1 MGNEVGVK
9 VIKPPVEKVRSGR
22 IFRPSKVFLYKM
34 WVWAIAAAVSIWLM
48 VCLGYLGIISLASSL
63 DPVEV
68 HAVEHISVYFP
79 PLSLWTI
86 VLNLIWLVPVLVY
99 IPLYFGSIEYSVKSE
114 SGETMPE
121 IYVKQGVVTVTR
133 KHVPFRTIT
142 NVSSKAGPF
151 DRLFG
156 IGSVHVETAGYS
168 GSHQTGP
175 EIRLDGIV
183 FYEEIRDFILNEL
196 RKFRE
201 PYVTGTEVVRRVE
214 EPVPRM
220 EGLDDEILI
229 TLREIRDILM
239 SLRKEGI

>member
-22 IFRPSKVFLYKM
+22 IFKPSKVFLYKM
-34 WVWAIAAAVSIWLM
+34 WVGAIAAAVSIWLI
-48 VCLGYLGIISLASSL
+48 VCLGYIGIVSLASYL
-63 DPVEV
+63 DPVKYN
-68 HAVEHISVYFP
+68 ATEHISMWFP
-79 PLSLWTI
+79 PLSFWTI
-86 VLNLIWLVPVLVY
+86 VSNLVWLVPVLIY
-99 IPLYFGSIEYSVKSE
+99 IPFYFRSIEYSVKSE

-121 IYVKQGVVTVTR
+121 IYVKQGVITVTR
-133 KHVPFRTIT
+133 KHVPFRTVT
-142 NVSSKAGPF
+142 NVSSRAGPF

-175 EIRLDGIV
+175 EIKLDGIV

-196 RKFRE
+196 RRFRE

-239 SLRKEGI
+239 SLKKEAI

>member
-9 VIKPPVEKVRSGR
+9 VIKPPVDKVRSGR
-22 IFRPSKVFLYKM
+22 IFKPSRAFLHSM
-34 WVWAIAAAVSIWLM
+34 WVGAIAAAVSIWLI
-48 VCLGYLGIISLASSL
+48 VCLGYIGIISLAAYL
-63 DPVEV
+63 DPVKY
-68 HAVEHISVYFP
+68 HATEHISIWFT
-79 PLSLWTI
+79 PLSFWTI
-86 VLNLIWLVPVLVY
+86 VSNLIWLVPVLIY
-99 IPLYFGSIEYSVKSE
+99 TPFYFRSIEYSVKSE

-121 IYVKQGVVTVTR
+121 IYVKKGVVTVTR

-142 NVSSKAGPF
+142 NVSSRAGPF

-175 EIRLDGIV
+175 EIKLDGIV

-220 EGLDDEILI
+220 EGLDDEMLI

-239 SLRKEGI
+239 SLKKEDI